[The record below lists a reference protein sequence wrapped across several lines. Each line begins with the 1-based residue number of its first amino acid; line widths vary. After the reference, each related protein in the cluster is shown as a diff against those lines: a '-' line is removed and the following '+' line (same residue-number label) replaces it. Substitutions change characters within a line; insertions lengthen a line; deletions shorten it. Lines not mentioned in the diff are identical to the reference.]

1 MSLSTPSRN
10 ASIREKPDGTVSPL
24 TSPAARPLVRM
35 PDTASSIS
43 PAVNATVLPSGVVT
57 SFDIF
62 TVATPVRHAVRS
74 AALASSSATA
84 PR

>member
-1 MSLSTPSRN
+1 
-10 ASIREKPDGTVSPL
+10 
-24 TSPAARPLVRM
+24 M

-62 TVATPVRHAVRS
+62 TVATPVRQAVRS
-74 AALASSSATA
+74 AALASSSATP